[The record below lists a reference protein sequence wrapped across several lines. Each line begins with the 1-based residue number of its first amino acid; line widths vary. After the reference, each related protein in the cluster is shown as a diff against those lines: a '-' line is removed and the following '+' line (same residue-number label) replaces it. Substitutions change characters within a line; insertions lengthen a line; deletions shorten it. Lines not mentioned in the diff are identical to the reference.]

1 MQAEI
6 ISIGTELL
14 LGQIVDTNA
23 AHIAAALAEHGI
35 PLYWKTTVG
44 DNAGRIEEA
53 LRRGLER
60 SEILLCTGGL
70 GPTVDDITRDCVARV
85 LEQPLEFHPELYRH
99 IEERFRKFK
108 RGLVPENNRRQACIP
123 ANALP
128 LHNPCGTAPGLI
140 AEAKNRCIICMPGVP
155 AEMKTMLSESVLPY
169 LKERF
174 NIQQVILHRTLLV
187 RTLGETRV
195 DALIT
200 DLFENS
206 ENPTIG
212 LLATPGCVQIRMTA
226 CAHDRNAA
234 LDLIAPLEQKIRE
247 RIAPYENGLEIK

>member
-1 MQAEI
+1 
-6 ISIGTELL
+6 
-14 LGQIVDTNA
+14 
-23 AHIAAALAEHGI
+23 
-35 PLYWKTTVG
+35 
-44 DNAGRIEEA
+44 
-53 LRRGLER
+53 
-60 SEILLCTGGL
+60 
-70 GPTVDDITRDCVARV
+70 
-85 LEQPLEFHPELYRH
+85 
-99 IEERFRKFK
+99 
-108 RGLVPENNRRQACIP
+108 
-123 ANALP
+123 
-128 LHNPCGTAPGLI
+128 
-140 AEAKNRCIICMPGVP
+140 MPGVP

-187 RTLGETRV
+187 RTLGESRV